1 MNFETRR
8 RMLMNME
15 SQWADEPLVV
25 FDLSSGPVFG
35 QVTMNGAYYLKP
47 PSNDKVNTF
56 SGYSGNYGLADG
68 KSLYLEDVTKYKKLT
83 IVGKW
88 SKATSISDPGYAF
101 MGILKD
107 EYFNANSSFDN
118 NSLSSFSAGKKI
130 AVTST
135 SQKTYSFDVTK
146 LTGAKRFYLNCAFVF
161 SGGGTSSFEIKK
173 MMLE

>member
-1 MNFETRR
+1 MDFKARR

-35 QVTMNGAYYLKP
+35 QVTMNGAYYLQP
-47 PSNDKVNTF
+47 PHNDKVNTF
-56 SGYSGNYGLADG
+56 SGFYGGYGLGDE

-83 IVGKW
+83 VVGKW
-88 SKATSISDPGYAF
+88 SKATSGSDPRYAF

-107 EYFNANSSFDN
+107 EYFDINSSFDN
-118 NSLSSFSAGKKI
+118 NSLSSFSAGKEI

-135 SQKTYSFDVTK
+135 SQETYTFDVTK
-146 LTGAKRFYLNCAFVF
+146 LTGAKRFYLNCDFVF
-161 SGGGTSSFEIKK
+161 SGGGTSSLEITK